1 MIHIIIG
8 NQGSGK
14 TLLMCRLA
22 LEAYKK
28 KKTIYSNINFKFP
41 YKKINY
47 NDIIQCNYSNAAVFI
62 DELHLLLPNRRSMS
76 KINIEITNS
85 FISQVR
91 KQNLELYGSSQ
102 RFLKNDIKVRDETD
116 YLYECKKYI
125 FQNGVFQN
133 THTNENLSVKTPIVI
148 SAKITEISTMESH
161 NISFVGNPY
170 FKWYDTKE
178 IIKIEGIEENE

>member
-14 TLLMCRLA
+14 TLLMCKLA
-22 LEAYKK
+22 YFMHKQN
-28 KKTIYSNINFKFP
+28 KTIYSNINFTFP

-76 KINIEITNS
+76 KVNIEITNS

-91 KQNLELYGSSQ
+91 KQNLEFYGSSQ

-116 YLYECKKYI
+116 YLYECKKLI
-125 FQNGVFQN
+125 FENGTFKSSSSN
-133 THTNENLSVKTPIVI
+133 INLDRKIPVVVSVKIL
-148 SAKITEISTMESH
+148 EMSTMESK
-161 NISFVGNPY
+161 NISFIGNPY
-170 FKWYDTKE
+170 FDLYDTKE
-178 IIKIEGIEENE
+178 IIKIEGIKELE